1 MEHADL
7 PFFAPNALR
16 EFDWAGKWLTGEE
29 YAHVLHNIDL
39 YCSHYGLGRYGT
51 RQHPNTIYE
60 APYNGLVYFI
70 EGSSVGSEFGFP
82 RVEIKKKF
90 RWKKMNFTTELPKRK
105 PLVSYIVASAVKCE
119 RFFPNAHKEGP
130 AFRMHAV
137 ILMKPPT
144 KSYVLCHVRK
154 LASCEEA
161 PPAPLSP
168 VAEREER
175 WPVPTKK
182 QKREAKDGLQ
192 ALLAAAVGSGSSE
205 EEIEQEEVDYV
216 ALYHSNSPDKFP
228 AFSRA
233 RVDLWPRLG

>member
-7 PFFAPNALR
+7 PRFAPNALI

-29 YAHVLHNIDL
+29 YAHVLHNIEL

-70 EGSSVGSEFGFP
+70 EGNSVGSEFGFP

-137 ILMKPPT
+137 ILVKPPT

-161 PPAPLSP
+161 PAVPMTPVLVEPEDRWTGPAK
-168 VAEREER
+168 R
-175 WPVPTKK
+175 
-182 QKREAKDGLQ
+182 QKRTEDGLQ
-192 ALLAAAVGSGSSE
+192 ALLEAAVGSGSSE
-205 EEIEQEEVDYV
+205 EDSERSEVDYV
-216 ALYHSNSPDKFP
+216 ALYHSTSPDKFP
-228 AFSRA
+228 AFA
-233 RVDLWPRLG
+233 RDLWPRP

>member
-1 MEHADL
+1 MEHAEL
-7 PFFAPNALR
+7 PRFAPNALI

-29 YAHVLHNIDL
+29 YSHVLHNIDL
-39 YCSHYGLGRYGT
+39 YCSSFGLGRYGT

-60 APYNGLVYFI
+60 APYNGLVYFV

-137 ILMKPPT
+137 ILVKPSA

-154 LASCEEA
+154 LASSEETPPVSLA
-161 PPAPLSP
+161 PT
-168 VAEREER
+168 VEREER
-175 WPVPTKK
+175 WPLPAKK
-182 QKREAKDGLQ
+182 QKKSAEDGLQ
-192 ALLAAAVGSGSSE
+192 ALLEAAVGSDTSE
-205 EEIEQEEVDYV
+205 EDREKEEIDYV
-216 ALYHSNSPDKFP
+216 ALYHSTSPDKFP
-228 AFSRA
+228 AFA
-233 RVDLWPRLG
+233 GPNYH

>member
-7 PFFAPNALR
+7 PRFAPNALI

-39 YCSHYGLGRYGT
+39 YCSSYGLGRYGT

-137 ILMKPPT
+137 ILVKPPA
-144 KSYVLCHVRK
+144 KSYVLCHIRK
-154 LASCEEA
+154 LASSEDV
-161 PPAPLSP
+161 PPPPLTAVP
-168 VAEREER
+168 EREEH
-175 WPVPTKK
+175 WPQPAKK
-182 QKREAKDGLQ
+182 QKRGAEDGLQ
-192 ALLAAAVGSGSSE
+192 ALLEAAVGSDSSE
-205 EEIEQEEVDYV
+205 EEDRERGDIDYV
-216 ALYHSNSPDKFP
+216 ALYHSTSPDKFP
-228 AFSRA
+228 AFTGLN
-233 RVDLWPRLG
+233 LWPRY